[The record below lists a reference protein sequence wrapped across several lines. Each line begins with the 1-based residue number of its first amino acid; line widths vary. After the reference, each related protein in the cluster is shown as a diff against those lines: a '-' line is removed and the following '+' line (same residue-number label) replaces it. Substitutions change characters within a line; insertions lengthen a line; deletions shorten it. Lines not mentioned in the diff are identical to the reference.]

1 MMNDQDNEK
10 RACLQ
15 KIIISAASVMLGT
28 SLFVCRAQL
37 AKADTVTATSAKT
50 SKVTSAPQTP
60 TPAQVLAKN
69 TAKVTTPAVAPQTTQ
84 TAQTASAPK
93 VLAKS
98 APTSPAASQAK
109 TQPKVNARN
118 EQPNAQQTAGKEIK
132 SSDYKVNAHD
142 VYKTNG
148 QTEHEKGHIS
158 ASISLTFPD
167 TSKINDG
174 DYLDIKLGA
183 PTQDGKYV
191 NYADTTAGPAAVN
204 VSDPTIDLN
213 LVWRSNQQQAVTL
226 TGYTDQRGK
235 DDTIAPTNDLVIG
248 DKLSNH
254 FTVTV
259 QVPDPAGNSYFTP
272 EFASDADVAQQIQD
286 SIRNQQTNVQVHDQ
300 LAQDNSI
307 GVGATLDSSHAM
319 VPSVRVH
326 STAGTNDDDYQVRNY
341 KIDINA
347 SQDIKLGN
355 QPITFAIVHSRPGVD
370 LTPAS
375 GLNSYAK
382 DQASAD
388 QRAQAKANLMNSANW
403 DTDFANALAHGQ
415 ATQHDS
421 WDFVVT
427 YDGPELAN
435 QDLEKFMTAH
445 EAGYVSIH
453 DDANDAN
460 NDGYDHNVSFG
471 DPAGQQ
477 DLANI
482 DFLVNIA
489 TEPAKTSSYQ
499 ENEVSA
505 TGSIADQSSFTV
517 NYVDQDA
524 HNQVLTLTAKA
535 VM

>member
-37 AKADTVTATSAKT
+37 AKADTVTATNAKT

-84 TAQTASAPK
+84 TDQTASAPK

-109 TQPKVNARN
+109 TQPKVNARS

-191 NYADTTAGPAAVN
+191 NYAYTTAGPAAVPTNGKTLN
-204 VSDPTIDLN
+204 VGNVAAVDPDTEAPYYRLTFNQNIQKVTDPTIDLN

-248 DKLSNH
+248 DNRYTSGLSIPVTYISPDTGHSVQDQNIGTATDI
-254 FTVTV
+254 TVEHMWV
-259 QVPDPAGNSYFTP
+259 RNSDGT
-272 EFASDADVAQQIQD
+272 ETL
-286 SIRNQQTNVQVHDQ
+286 QTNGIAH
-300 LAQDNSI
+300 
-307 GVGATLDSSHAM
+307 
-319 VPSVRVH
+319 
-326 STAGTNDDDYQVRNY
+326 RN
-341 KIDINA
+341 
-347 SQDIKLGN
+347 
-355 QPITFAIVHSRPGVD
+355 
-370 LTPAS
+370 
-375 GLNSYAK
+375 
-382 DQASAD
+382 
-388 QRAQAKANLMNSANW
+388 
-403 DTDFANALAHGQ
+403 TD
-415 ATQHDS
+415 
-421 WDFVVT
+421 
-427 YDGPELAN
+427 
-435 QDLEKFMTAH
+435 
-445 EAGYVSIH
+445 
-453 DDANDAN
+453 
-460 NDGYDHNVSFG
+460 
-471 DPAGQQ
+471 
-477 DLANI
+477 
-482 DFLVNIA
+482 
-489 TEPAKTSSYQ
+489 
-499 ENEVSA
+499 
-505 TGSIADQSSFTV
+505 
-517 NYVDQDA
+517 
-524 HNQVLTLTAKA
+524 
-535 VM
+535 